1 VKIRFVAPDRLIWLA
16 TVAILLWGV
25 WAFGSEVALN
35 LRLGHQIDQL
45 QAQNAQLAT
54 ENAQAQ
60 RDLASAASPSAM
72 EEEARKYGFA
82 RPGEN
87 VYIIVRPSPSP
98 AGVGGSSES
107 AGAGSGGRAGH
118 AQGGGS
124 GGRGGVGGVW
134 HAIERWWSNL
144 WH

>member
-1 VKIRFVAPDRLIWLA
+1 MKIRFVAPDRVIWA
-16 TVAILLWGV
+16 VTVAILLWGV

-54 ENAQAQ
+54 DNAQAQ
-60 RDLASAASPSAM
+60 RDLAAAASPSAM
-72 EEEARKYGFA
+72 EEEVRRYGFA
-82 RPGEN
+82 RPSEN

-98 AGVGGSSES
+98 VAGGGVGGSSGGRS
-107 AGAGSGGRAGH
+107 AGRAG
-118 AQGGGS
+118 AAPGGGV
-124 GGRGGVGGVW
+124 RGGVGGVW
-134 HAIERWWSNL
+134 QAIERWWSNL